1 MRGLFMR
8 AARLSGLCGLLAVTS
23 VQAHDFRAGALR
35 MDHPYAPPSQDE
47 QGWLCFR
54 EVRNTGSEAD
64 RLLSASVEQAQG
76 VAAPEGQTLPL
87 TLPAGAA
94 QQWRHSNKQC
104 LRLQG
109 LAQPLRVGDRFEA
122 VLRFERAGEARVQV
136 WVQQPR

>member
-1 MRGLFMR
+1 MQ
-8 AARLSGLCGLLAVTS
+8 AARLGGLCTMLAITS
-23 VQAHDFRAGALR
+23 AQAHDFRVGALR
-35 MDHPYAPPSQDE
+35 MDHPYAPPSQDG

-76 VAAPEGQTLPL
+76 VAAPEGQALPL
-87 TLPAGAA
+87 TLPGGTA

-109 LAQPLRVGDRFEA
+109 LAKPLLAGDRFEA
-122 VLRFERAGEARVQV
+122 VLQFERAGEARVQV
-136 WVQQPR
+136 WVEQPR